1 MTKTKETAPET
12 MTEEFTLVACD
23 PGLREGEILE
33 EDMSRLD
40 IRPRGFEPLNLYDAQ
55 RRIASTYD
63 LCLSQV
69 EITLRV

>member
-1 MTKTKETAPET
+1 MTKTNETAPET
-12 MTEEFTLVACD
+12 MTEEFTLVPRD

-33 EDMSRLD
+33 DDMSRFDL
-40 IRPRGFEPLNLYDAQ
+40 RPRGFKPLNLYDAQ